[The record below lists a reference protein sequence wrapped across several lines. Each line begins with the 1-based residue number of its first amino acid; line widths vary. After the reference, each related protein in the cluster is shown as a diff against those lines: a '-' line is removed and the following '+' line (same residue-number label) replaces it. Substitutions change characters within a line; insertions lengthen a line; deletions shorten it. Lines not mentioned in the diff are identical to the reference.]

1 MVSLDYL
8 RKKHQELRGDAPAN
22 TDFLEK
28 YLQLSVG
35 PNDIRI
41 LPGADEQE
49 RFFAETK
56 IHRIPQGNSVRN
68 VHCLKTHNKP
78 CPLCDA
84 YFAIW
89 KMHNSLN
96 LAKGQ
101 RSKFSEMAMKIK
113 PQPRFYMNALSR
125 KTDEIKILSV
135 GKKLMDKIIADLLEL
150 DESGVFML
158 DPQDGHDFKI
168 EKTMNGDYPDY
179 SKSSVKLKGS
189 PLGSAK
195 RIASFHSE
203 LHDIQGL
210 VKDEDLSEVKALA
223 DEYMAIV
230 TGASVRVESHE
241 EEEDNPYLK
250 SLNSGEDD

>member
-1 MVSLDYL
+1 
-8 RKKHQELRGDAPAN
+8 
-22 TDFLEK
+22 
-28 YLQLSVG
+28 
-35 PNDIRI
+35 
-41 LPGADEQE
+41 
-49 RFFAETK
+49 
-56 IHRIPQGNSVRN
+56 
-68 VHCLKTHNKP
+68 
-78 CPLCDA
+78 
-84 YFAIW
+84 
-89 KMHNSLN
+89 
-96 LAKGQ
+96 
-101 RSKFSEMAMKIK
+101 
-113 PQPRFYMNALSR
+113 MNALSR

-195 RIASFHSE
+195 RIASFRSE

>member
-78 CPLCDA
+78 CPLD
-84 YFAIW
+84 
-89 KMHNSLN
+89 
-96 LAKGQ
+96 
-101 RSKFSEMAMKIK
+101 
-113 PQPRFYMNALSR
+113 R
-125 KTDEIKILSV
+125 KST
-135 GKKLMDKIIADLLEL
+135 
-150 DESGVFML
+150 
-158 DPQDGHDFKI
+158 
-168 EKTMNGDYPDY
+168 
-179 SKSSVKLKGS
+179 
-189 PLGSAK
+189 
-195 RIASFHSE
+195 R
-203 LHDIQGL
+203 
-210 VKDEDLSEVKALA
+210 
-223 DEYMAIV
+223 
-230 TGASVRVESHE
+230 
-241 EEEDNPYLK
+241 
-250 SLNSGEDD
+250 LNSSHPSRYRMPSSA